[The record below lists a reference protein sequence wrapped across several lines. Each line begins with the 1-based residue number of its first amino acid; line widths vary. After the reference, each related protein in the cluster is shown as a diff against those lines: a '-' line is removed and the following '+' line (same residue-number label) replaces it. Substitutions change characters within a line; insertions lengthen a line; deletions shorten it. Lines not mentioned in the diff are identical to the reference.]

1 MKKMVC
7 SLLAFL
13 LLAGCAPAVDPDL
26 TPESIMKNALRKS
39 EEEVQEAL
47 GVSFEGA
54 ERQGRS
60 PTTICWSAASPL
72 GTRWR
77 TKLNSSFTKGSWLV
91 CGTPSPLWKPPKR
104 HGIFWLGWRGSRG
117 SKGCVPPWRIPMD
130 KGLPMTA
137 MIPLRTSRL

>member
-13 LLAGCAPAVDPDL
+13 LLTGCAPAVDPDL

-54 ERQGRS
+54 ETGAQPNYYLLECSVPFGDQVADQIEFQFYKGKLACVRY
-60 PTTICWSAASPL
+60 TFSAL
-72 GTRWR
+72 
-77 TKLNSSFTKGSWLV
+77 K
-91 CGTPSPLWKPPKR
+91 TPEETWDFLA
-104 HGIFWLGWRGSRG
+104 GMARGSRG